1 MGGAAP
7 RPTQHTHYGAVQRDP
22 EKTRAKPA
30 SSGPPGACIA
40 RSRSPHAL
48 SGRALPDSAD
58 SLPEFPAQKKIDIKK
73 QNRKRSGNGNEESGA
88 SERETESYRESERA
102 SDNLQLKRKLA
113 HRNDVIRACTCEHDA
128 VTLRVDRRLQGLDSA
143 AHCVK
148 CCSPQ
153 PPRTQIPSNSLAL
166 YLFLLLFPPL
176 LSSPILYRG
185 GSCSPRPSPS
195 TAS

>member
-1 MGGAAP
+1 MVLCKG
-7 RPTQHTHYGAVQRDP
+7 
-22 EKTRAKPA
+22 TR
-30 SSGPPGACIA
+30 
-40 RSRSPHAL
+40 RRRVRSPPRQGRP
-48 SGRALPDSAD
+48 GRASRAAGRRTRSQAGL
-58 SLPEFPAQKKIDIKK
+58 FPTRRILCPNFPPKKKSTKK

-153 PPRTQIPSNSLAL
+153 PPRTQIPPNSLAL